1 VDVETIGIDCQSTI
15 NVVGIGAAPATVEGQ
30 MIGGVLG
37 KAPVAGEI
45 WREPIVVR
53 VGRDRQGGKR
63 WRGE

>member
-1 VDVETIGIDCQSTI
+1 MSKPSGLIVNQPSTL
-15 NVVGIGAAPATVEGQ
+15 AAPATVEGQ